1 MKILISYI
9 IRLIS
14 EVSKMKKLL
23 VSILLS
29 IFVFSL
35 HAEEVEESPVVILGG
50 GMGALTSA
58 TYLARAGIIPVVITG
73 PTLGGTITLST
84 EVQNWPGEIAISG
97 DVLSEK
103 LYKQAEF
110 NGALLQSEVV
120 VSVDFSKRPYTVV
133 TRPLFGESIKTYKT
147 NSCIIA
153 LGATPNLLGVPGEM
167 QYLSRGVYT
176 CAVCDGSLYKGKTVA
191 VVGGGDSAL
200 IEAQYLSN
208 IAKKVYVLV
217 RGKEFRAVEMKRA
230 AEVLALPNVE
240 VLFETTI
247 QEIKGDSDKMTRLCV
262 ENKKMAHVIEA
273 DALFL
278 AIGARPNTELF
289 RGQLELDSK
298 GYIALKK
305 YQETSVEGVYA
316 IGDVADPEFKQAVS
330 AAGDGAKAA
339 LQVQKYLACVS
350 NQKPM
355 ASVAKAASLD
365 SHKAIEI
372 SSREQFARE
381 LKGAQGP
388 VFVDFYATRC
398 GPCKMF
404 SPLYESWARDF
415 HGKIKFLK
423 VNADHMDE
431 LFREYHV
438 NVVPTLIVFDA
449 NGKIVQKSTGSREI
463 AKVEKC
469 LQKVKDKPEIT
480 SQDFAW

>member
-1 MKILISYI
+1 
-9 IRLIS
+9 
-14 EVSKMKKLL
+14 MKKLL

-29 IFVFSL
+29 ISVFSL
-35 HAEEVEESPVVILGG
+35 HAEEIEESPVVILGG

-58 TYLARAGIIPVVITG
+58 TYLARAGITPVVITG

-97 DVLSEK
+97 DELSEK

-110 NGALLQSEVV
+110 NGALLRSEVV
-120 VSVDFSKRPYTVV
+120 VSVDFSKRPYTIV
-133 TRPLFGESIKTYKT
+133 TRPLFGESTKTYKA

-176 CAVCDGSLYKGKTVA
+176 CAVCDGSLYKGRTVA
-191 VVGGGDSAL
+191 IVGGGDSAL

-247 QEIKGDSDKMTRLCV
+247 QEIKGDSDKMTKLFV
-262 ENKKMAHVIEA
+262 ESKKKALQIEA

-289 RGQLELDSK
+289 RGQLQLDSK

-305 YQETSVEGVYA
+305 HQETSVEGVYA

-339 LQVQKYLACVS
+339 LQVQKYLACAD
-350 NQKPM
+350 QKQ
-355 ASVAKAASLD
+355 VAPIVRAAASD

-372 SSREQFARE
+372 TSREQFVRE

-431 LFREYHV
+431 LFREYHI

-469 LQKVKDKPEIT
+469 LQKVKDKPEIF